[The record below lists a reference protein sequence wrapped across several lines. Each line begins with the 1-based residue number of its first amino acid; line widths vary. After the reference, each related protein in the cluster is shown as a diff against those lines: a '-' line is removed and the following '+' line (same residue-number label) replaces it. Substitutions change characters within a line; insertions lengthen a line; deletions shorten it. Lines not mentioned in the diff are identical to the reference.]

1 MSITQAPGTTASL
14 LFACAVLLAPRDSI
28 FASDNLYG
36 FISVSSKVSKDYLR
50 TRLPGGAFEQEDCV
64 LAEGGHAVD
73 PSHGSSTDKLEFS
86 GIVRNVAAPLMAQNY
101 IAAKDLKTAKL
112 LVIVYWGTTKVDGPI
127 PATHGDDN
135 YNVTAARFMNN
146 SLLIF
151 DPSTAFANP
160 NAFWNANNN
169 ETATANKAASLVTSV
184 RLSAMQD
191 GPRGQAEDEQR
202 EKMDARIYRLLGYDS
217 ATAFEPSIFGKA
229 GSQREEL
236 IAEVKNGRYF
246 VVLMAYDLQSL
257 LNDQKRKLEWVTRF
271 SIDEAGNEFAEALPV
286 MANRASRF
294 FGEDSHGLSRMPAR
308 EGNADAGFVRANG
321 PLAAN
326 DASRLVSAPTPAAY
340 TLAGTIADGR
350 PDLSPQIAALKERVA
365 AYQQEKA
372 GIQNAL
378 DGRIASL
385 GSNEDTR
392 PTINA
397 FNAEHSAQISA
408 LRRDAEDIKTE
419 LAKMDAASQVPPACQ
434 QSEDLVRRFVDEIR
448 GEKLAPLLAQP

>member
-1 MSITQAPGTTASL
+1 
-14 LFACAVLLAPRDSI
+14 LAARDSI
-28 FASDNLYG
+28 FASDNPYG

-64 LAEGGHAVD
+64 LAAGGRAVD

-86 GIVRNVAAPLMAQNY
+86 DIVRNVAAPLMAQNY

-112 LVIVYWGTTKVDGPI
+112 LVMVYWGTTKAVGSI
-127 PATHGDDN
+127 PATDRNDN
-135 YNVTAARFMNN
+135 YNIAAARFMNN
-146 SLLIF
+146 SLIVF

-184 RLSAMQD
+184 RLSAEQD
-191 GPRGQAEDEQR
+191 EPRGQVEDEQR
-202 EKMDARIYRLLGYDS
+202 EKMDARNARLLGYDS
-217 ATAFEPSIFGKA
+217 ATAFVPSTFSKA
-229 GSQREEL
+229 GNQREEL
-236 IAEVKNGRYF
+236 VAEVENSRYF

-271 SIDEAGNEFAEALPV
+271 SIDESGNEFAEALPV
-286 MANRASRF
+286 MANHASRF

-308 EGNADAGFVRANG
+308 ESNADAGFVGTNG

-326 DASRLVSAPTPAAY
+326 DTSRLVSAPTPATY

-372 GIQNAL
+372 GIRDAL
-378 DGRIASL
+378 DARIASL

-392 PTINA
+392 PTIYA

-408 LRRDAEDIKTE
+408 LRRDAEDIRTE
-419 LAKMDAASQVPPACQ
+419 LARMDAAGQVPPASQ
-434 QSEDLVRRFVDEIR
+434 QSEDLVRRFVDEVR
-448 GEKLAPLLAQP
+448 GENMAPLLAQP